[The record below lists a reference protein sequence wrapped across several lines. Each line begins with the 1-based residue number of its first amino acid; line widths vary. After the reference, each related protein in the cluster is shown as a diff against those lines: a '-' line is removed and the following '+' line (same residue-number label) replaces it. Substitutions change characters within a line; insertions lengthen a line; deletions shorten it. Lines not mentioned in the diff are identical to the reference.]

1 MISTCILSTI
11 LFQQANEPITDVRV
25 LQEVSL
31 DMFINTCTVTRI
43 RRPDNGLIWEE
54 KTLDDKK
61 SSWTYRT
68 EYDRDGN
75 FVQATMEFKNPKQ
88 SLWQLIPEESGLT
101 VLTEKYDGET
111 LNLRDQYKIESGT
124 VNNKAILWWYTQTPI
139 QKETVTSAQFIPLN
153 GLFQTKTTYE
163 GDETLSI
170 QGKTYETHRIKR
182 DLGIRTEIWW
192 LDSQGLPVQRHFTME
207 GSTKPHRIDTI
218 KS

>member
-1 MISTCILSTI
+1 MISTYILSALLI
-11 LFQQANEPITDVRV
+11 QQADEPITDIRV
-25 LQEVSL
+25 LKEVSL
-31 DMFINTCTVTRI
+31 DIFTNTCTITRT

-75 FVQATMEFKNPKQ
+75 FVHATMEFMNPKL
-88 SLWQLIPEESGLT
+88 SRWQLFPEDGSLT
-101 VLTEKYDGET
+101 VLMEKYEGES
-111 LNLRDQYKIESGT
+111 LNLRDQFKTESLNLT
-124 VNNKAILWWYTQTPI
+124 NKSMLWWYTQTPVE
-139 QKETVTSAQFIPLN
+139 KETATSAQFIPLN

-163 GDETLSI
+163 GDETLTI

-182 DLGIRTEIWW
+182 ELGIRTEIWW
-192 LDSQGLPVQRHFTME
+192 LDNQGLPVQRHFTME
-207 GSTKPHRIDTI
+207 GSSKPHRIDTI